1 MGENME
7 DTIAK
12 ITQQLD
18 AIATAVAAIPNP
30 ESMVPTAQNTWARIP
45 ITPSQLRRLAVHASS
60 SIAKINGQLTD
71 DQRALLEDAR
81 NSLDTAVATILPQ
94 LRGNHLSAAVTYLF
108 HTVVLTSMA
117 ATEVLEW
124 QDVPADRLPP
134 ALASRLQGLADDI
147 ENLMPECEQLKE
159 EIARILEASEVSQKL
174 PTTMQ
179 KLRRTEDRLETAH
192 ANALELSGKIQ
203 ERFETAEEL
212 AEKLRQA
219 AQEAESL
226 TAQASQTYRMITSTS
241 LAASFEERALKLNT
255 SMRCWVGALF
265 VSLTALMAVGYYRLA
280 AMRDALA
287 AEPFDGGRVAVQ
299 VVLSAL
305 SIGAPVWFAWMSTKQ
320 VGQRFRLAEDYAFK
334 ASVSKAYEGYRR
346 EAVRIDPAF
355 EKALFASALTRLDE
369 PPLRLVET
377 AAHGSPTHELIENSR
392 LTKIVNRFSGSRA
405 SEVVAAPANDSR
417 VEGTA

>member
-1 MGENME
+1 ME
-7 DTIAK
+7 ETIAQIIKRLDTISA
-12 ITQQLD
+12 
-18 AIATAVAAIPNP
+18 AVAAIPNA
-30 ESMVPTAQNTWARIP
+30 ESMVNVTQNSWARIP
-45 ITPSQLRRLAVHASS
+45 VTPNQLNRLAADLSS
-60 SIAKINGQLTD
+60 SVAKINAQLTD
-71 DQRALLEDAR
+71 SQLALLEDAR
-81 NSLDTAVATILPQ
+81 NSLDIAVNNILPQ
-94 LRGNHLSAAVTYLF
+94 MKGSNLSPALTFLY
-108 HTVVLTSMA
+108 HTVVLASNA
-117 ATEVLEW
+117 AAKVIEW
-124 QDVPADRLPP
+124 QDVLPDRLPP

-147 ENLMPECEQLKE
+147 ENLMPEREQLKE

-174 PTTMQ
+174 PSTMQ

-265 VSLTALMAVGYYRLA
+265 VSLSALMAVGYYRLA